1 MPTEIADL
9 TRLELEECF
18 RDHTLVVPVGSIEQ
32 HGPHLPIGTD
42 SHITT
47 ALIEELSR
55 HRGDRL
61 LLAPQIPI
69 SASDEH
75 ASFQGTLSMGTALL
89 TSLLKAITTNDR
101 SRPRTLF
108 VSAHGGNLPA
118 FLAASQP
125 FWVPRTHV
133 LVEAAA
139 QWELPAD
146 ARGIWEPDAHAGRTE
161 TSVMLALRPD
171 LVHLDRAIPGYRGSL
186 SSMGAILAS
195 DGIRGVSASGVLGD
209 PAGANR
215 EEGLAILAALATD
228 LLRTFDQVSR

>member
-1 MPTEIADL
+1 MTTTIADL
-9 TRLELEECF
+9 TRPEFEE
-18 RDHTLVVPVGSIEQ
+18 RIRNRVLVIPIGSIEQ

-47 ALIEELSR
+47 ALIEELCR
-55 HRGDRL
+55 LRGDRL
-61 LLAPQIPI
+61 LLAPPLPL

-75 ASFQGTLSMGTALL
+75 SSFQGTFSMGTNLL
-89 TSLLKAITTNDR
+89 ASLLKVLTTNDPVQ
-101 SRPRTLF
+101 SRTLL

-118 FLAASQP
+118 FLTASQP
-125 FWVPRTHV
+125 FWIPRTHV

-171 LVHLDRAIPGYRGSL
+171 LVHLNQAVSGYNGSL
-186 SSMGAILAS
+186 SSVGTILAS
-195 DGIRGVSASGVLGD
+195 DGIRGVSSSGVLGD

-215 EEGLAILAALATD
+215 EEGLAILAALAAD
-228 LLRTFDQVSR
+228 LVRTFDQVSQ